1 MIKTGFRPV
10 FEIKALQ
17 RHSGWLLPLAALI
30 LACLPYQS
38 LLAEDCVKQVFNRYC
53 LGGDIREN
61 LEIVAP
67 DLLADLTKEAEQSLS
82 LVSAGKTIE
91 LGIENGITVN
101 VTRLEEPGD
110 WINYTAWKVKL
121 VRLYGR
127 GTELSNFPAYAGSR
141 SSRLNAI
148 NAGRGHVEFAWEQ
161 PGYTVK
167 LTWDHPDHI
176 KLQYLLTSA
185 PQSGPENTEGL

>member
-1 MIKTGFRPV
+1 MIKTGLKPV
-10 FEIKALQ
+10 FRIKILHW
-17 RHSGWLLPLAALI
+17 RSGWLLPLAALI

-38 LLAEDCVKQVFNRYC
+38 LYAADCVKQVFNRYC
-53 LGGDIREN
+53 LGGDIQ
-61 LEIVAP
+61 EILAEVAP
-67 DLLADLTKEAEQSLS
+67 DRLSELTEETEKPIS
-82 LVSAGKTIE
+82 LVDGGKTII
-91 LGIENGITVN
+91 LTSKNGTVMD

-148 NAGRGHVEFAWEQ
+148 NAGRGYVEFAWEQ
-161 PGYTVK
+161 PGFTVK
-167 LTWDHPDHI
+167 LVWDHPDYI